1 MDSNFPRYHWS
12 WICLGPLNAKVAVA
26 ILVTAILLMIDSSQ
40 PMYYSSCSLDFW
52 MYLSIESLD
61 CLGKEC
67 LFL

>member
-12 WICLGPLNAKVAVA
+12 WICLDPLSAKVAVA

-40 PMYYSSCSLDFW
+40 PMYCNSCSLDFW
-52 MYLSIESLD
+52 MYSSIESLD